1 MTKLYSGGKLFACR
15 KCYRLTYGNQQETA
29 RFRGLHKARQI
40 RMRLG
45 GGANVLEAFPPK
57 PRGMHWRTYDR
68 LQAQHDA
75 AASRSMAS
83 LMRFV
88 KRYGGACIG

>member
-1 MTKLYSGGKLFACR
+1 
-15 KCYRLTYGNQQETA
+15 
-29 RFRGLHKARQI
+29 
-40 RMRLG
+40 MRLG

-75 AASRSMAS
+75 AASRSMAG